1 MRKGVYIHY
10 AILGKLKTYYATY
23 ILLFAA
29 YPFIITL
36 FLLLE
41 TKRVLLHDLGISQGS
56 DDTGIAEEK
65 MIYKIELVDT
75 FIDITDPL
83 AALYKYRKDMENYR
97 NLKFTRGKCL
107 KARPEKLLQDVD
119 GVIAFCAL
127 HVPDCTEAGIITGK
141 ITILT
146 AARNKFA
153 PYADLPNTTKKLKKG
168 VTAKINAIDIEVA
181 DILTNQIDGAMK
193 AIKDT
198 QPEVYSEFTLILE
211 PIHEGVHSHNIIIP
225 KYPVAFTAIHDLT
238 GDPVENVP
246 IKITGVKGSFT
257 TNVDGKAFANLPV
270 GIYIGKITYIDFLP
284 QTFTITV
291 TAEGVELTIRLVPVG
306 V

>member
-23 ILLFAA
+23 ILLFAT

-41 TKRVLLHDLGISQGS
+41 AKRVLLHDLGIDQGS

-65 MIYKIELVDT
+65 YIYRVELVDA
-75 FIDITDPL
+75 FINITDPL

-97 NLKFTRGKCL
+97 KMKFVRGKCI

-119 GVIAFCAL
+119 GAIAFCGL
-127 HVPDCTEAGIITGK
+127 NTPDCTEAGIIPGK
-141 ITILT
+141 ITNLS

-168 VTAKINAIDIEVA
+168 VTAKINAIDIEVT
-181 DILTNQIDGAMK
+181 DILNNQLDGAMK

-198 QPEVYSEFTLILE
+198 QPQAYSEFTLIVQ
-211 PIHEGVHSHNIIIP
+211 PIREGVHSHNIIVD
-225 KYPVAFTAIHDLT
+225 KYPVTFTAVHDLT
-238 GDPVENVP
+238 GDPVANVP
-246 IKITGVKGSFT
+246 IKITGISGSFT
-257 TNVDGKAFANLPV
+257 TGVDGKAFANLPLGV
-270 GIYIGKITYIDFLP
+270 YVGKITYIDFIA
-284 QTFTITV
+284 QTFTFTV
-291 TAEGVELTIRLVPVG
+291 TEAGVELTIRLVPVG